1 VVLPGEIHWVRLS
14 SPSAI
19 AKQAAA
25 FHHSLTRL
33 VDTPVER
40 RLSDAHSLYREIIQ
54 PLEPWLSNVHNWVVI
69 PDGALDYVPFAALRE
84 RDVQAAAFVA
94 MQHDIAV
101 TPAAWMLDPSRAHAP
116 PHESGK
122 ILLVADPVYQPDD
135 PRIAPARNAVTATQT
150 STHHAPEPI
159 RRDYQRLRFSA
170 EEAAGISAQFA
181 PGDVDELIG
190 VDATRERLLALD
202 WSQYRFIHIATH
214 GIVDT
219 QVPELSA
226 LILGSY
232 DARGEVAD
240 RAVRV
245 ADISLQTLTA
255 EVAVLS
261 ACETAL
267 GPEVR
272 GEGLVG
278 MSSTM
283 LARGAGAVVA
293 SLWPVPDEIGA
304 QMMTEFYQHL
314 LHDSMRPEAALGVA
328 MRSMALRKRSSDPA
342 LWAAFQVSVAA
353 LPSPRPNRRPAS
365 VKIATTI
372 SSPH

>member
-1 VVLPGEIHWVRLS
+1 MAPLTT
-14 SPSAI
+14 SPSQPC
-19 AKQAAA
+19 K
-25 FHHSLTRL
+25 SGMPNGNRL
-33 VDTPVER
+33 LCCNT
-40 RLSDAHSLYREIIQ
+40 
-54 PLEPWLSNVHNWVVI
+54 
-69 PDGALDYVPFAALRE
+69 
-84 RDVQAAAFVA
+84 
-94 MQHDIAV
+94 
-101 TPAAWMLDPSRAHAP
+101 MLPSR
-116 PHESGK
+116 
-122 ILLVADPVYQPDD
+122 QPDD
-135 PRIAPARNAVTATQT
+135 PRLAPARNAVTATP
-150 STHHAPEPI
+150 THNAPDPV

-181 PGDVDELIG
+181 PADVDELIG

-232 DARGEVAD
+232 DARGAVAD

-245 ADISLQTLTA
+245 ADVSLQTLTA

-267 GPEVR
+267 GTQIR

-283 LARGAGAVVA
+283 LTRGARAVVA
-293 SLWPVPDEIGA
+293 SLWAVPDEIGA
-304 QMMTEFYQHL
+304 RLMTEFYQHM
-314 LHDSMRPEAALGVA
+314 LHDSMGPEEALGAA
-328 MRSMALRKRSSDPA
+328 MRSMALRERSSDPPPCDSEDRHHDTS
-342 LWAAFQVSVAA
+342 AAIAPLTA
-353 LPSPRPNRRPAS
+353 LPRCAIRGADDSPAAR
-365 VKIATTI
+365 
-372 SSPH
+372 

>member
-1 VVLPGEIHWVRLS
+1 
-14 SPSAI
+14 
-19 AKQAAA
+19 
-25 FHHSLTRL
+25 
-33 VDTPVER
+33 
-40 RLSDAHSLYREIIQ
+40 
-54 PLEPWLSNVHNWVVI
+54 VVI
-69 PDGALDYVPFAALRE
+69 PDGALDYVPFAALR
-84 RDVQAAAFVA
+84 RVQDAPTAAFVA
-94 MQHDIAV
+94 MQHDVAV
-101 TPAAWMLDPSRAHAP
+101 TPAAWMLDPSRAEAP

-135 PRIAPARNAVTATQT
+135 PRLAPAGNAVTATQA
-150 STHHAPEPI
+150 STHHVPAPI
-159 RRDYQRLRFSA
+159 HRDYQRLRFSA

-181 PGDVDELIG
+181 PADVDELIG

-214 GIVDT
+214 GMVDT

-232 DARGEVAD
+232 DARGKIAD
-240 RAVRV
+240 PAVRV
-245 ADISLQTLTA
+245 ADVSLQSLTA

-267 GPEVR
+267 GTEVR
-272 GEGLVG
+272 SEGLVG

-283 LARGAGAVVA
+283 LARGARAVVA

-304 QMMTEFYQHL
+304 QMMTEFYQHM

-328 MRSMALRKRSSDPA
+328 MRSMALRERSSDPA
-342 LWAAFQVSVAA
+342 LWAAFQVSVVA
-353 LPSPRPNRRPAS
+353 LPSPAPNRRPAV

-372 SSPH
+372 PSPH

>member
-1 VVLPGEIHWVRLS
+1 MPTT
-14 SPSAI
+14 A
-19 AKQAAA
+19 QA
-25 FHHSLTRL
+25 SLH
-33 VDTPVER
+33 D
-40 RLSDAHSLYREIIQ
+40 
-54 PLEPWLSNVHNWVVI
+54 
-69 PDGALDYVPFAALRE
+69 VPE
-84 RDVQAAAFVA
+84 TN
-94 MQHDIAV
+94 H
-101 TPAAWMLDPSRAHAP
+101 
-116 PHESGK
+116 
-122 ILLVADPVYQPDD
+122 
-135 PRIAPARNAVTATQT
+135 
-150 STHHAPEPI
+150 
-159 RRDYQRLRFSA
+159 RDYQRLRFSA

-181 PGDVDELIG
+181 PADVDELIG
-190 VDATRERLLALD
+190 VDATRERLLAVD

-219 QVPELSA
+219 QVPQLSA

-240 RAVRV
+240 RAIRV
-245 ADISLQTLTA
+245 ADMSLQTLRA

-267 GPEVR
+267 GTEVR

-283 LARGAGAVVA
+283 LARGARAVVA

-304 QMMTEFYQHL
+304 QMMTEFYQHM

-328 MRSMALRKRSSDPA
+328 MRSMALRERSSDPA

-353 LPSPRPNRRPAS
+353 LPSPPPNRGPAI
-365 VKIATTI
+365 VKIATTM
-372 SSPH
+372 PLPQ